1 MADWFYKILIEGE
14 PVEEGLYED
23 AEIVVEDNVAFAD
36 VFTIRLSTSQL
47 DSGEWQYLDDERFSL
62 FNEVTIKAGFTNG
75 VNEVLIKGYI
85 TQLRTNIDACEG
97 KSYLEI
103 HGMGPTV
110 LMNLEEKVIAW
121 KNKKDSEIAYEIFNA
136 YGFKPE
142 TEDTVTFH
150 KENDCFVMQKGTD
163 IQFLSSLAQ
172 RNGFECYVEADQS
185 GKFTGYFRKPL
196 LDKSPQK
203 DLSIH
208 FGTDS
213 NLVYFR
219 SRVDSL
225 RPLEVGAAQIDIE
238 KKEIKSELVE
248 SSSLNKLGK
257 YDLQDLIKSKLS
269 SLVTPRDSLSKIL
282 LKNQQD
288 SELLKSAAQAVI
300 DEGSWFVTVEGEIN
314 SEAYES
320 ILKAKRTVL
329 VKGAGK
335 VHSGKYYV
343 TKVSYILTK
352 EKYVQKFEARRN
364 ALELDG
370 SEEFEGDQWLS
381 V

>member
-14 PVEEGLYED
+14 PVDEWLYED
-23 AEIVVEDNVAFAD
+23 AEVVVEDNIAFAD
-36 VFTIRLSTSQL
+36 VFTIRLSISQL
-47 DSGEWQYLDDERFSL
+47 DNREWQYLDDERFSL

-75 VNEVLIKGYI
+75 VSEVLIKGYI
-85 TQLRTNIDACEG
+85 IQLRTNIDACEG

-110 LMNLEEKVIAW
+110 LMNLEEKVVVW
-121 KNKKDSEIAYEIFNA
+121 KNKKDCKIAHEIFDA
-136 YGFKPE
+136 YGFKQE
-142 TEDTVTFH
+142 TEDTITVH
-150 KENDCFVMQKGTD
+150 KENDCIVMQKGTD
-163 IQFLSSLAQ
+163 IQFLRSLAQ

-185 GKFTGYFRKPL
+185 GKFTGYFRKPV

-225 RPLEVGAAQIDIE
+225 RPLAVGAAQIDIK
-238 KKEIKSELVE
+238 KKEVKSELVG

-257 YDLQDLIKSKLS
+257 QNLQDLIESKLS

-288 SELLKSAAQAVI
+288 SQLLKSAVQAVI

-320 ILKAKRTVL
+320 VLKAKRIVL

-335 VHSGKYYV
+335 THSGKYYV
-343 TKVSYILTK
+343 TKVSHILTN

-381 V
+381 L